1 MMVAAATRPLRL
13 GIGMAPGTYASRRWS
28 ALGGGFIVLGGAA
41 QLTSAFAGEED
52 WSIHGVWCVAGLCLM
67 LPTLVATLRNGF
79 EFVLTDHRAMFVCA
93 FALYFLFGAL
103 LLSVGPVDQA
113 QTSLVNYP
121 INAREALR
129 VDAMNGIGLG
139 VALVV
144 SALSRGQRLGRHAR
158 RAASLA
164 AQISPMAAMG
174 LLLVVGASASLAVL
188 PVDLGLRDS
197 IVGGWLRSAG
207 HLPLAA
213 VLVASAARG
222 RGESLLRL
230 GAAVLAMAQ
239 FAAGLLLFN
248 KSAAML
254 PIAALVAGL
263 AWRFGSRRIL
273 PGGLLAMIAAFT
285 VIAGPTA
292 YARNTLESQGG
303 TIIDARWAALMDS
316 LSESWHRNPQAE
328 YPTWVRLCHVP
339 SQAAALDFYDN
350 GDGGD
355 DLRLVPWLVVPR
367 LLAPEKPIM
376 TQTSVDFNQKITGSD
391 SSSTGMGV
399 FVSGYYNAGWLGMI
413 LTAALVGWLLANTSA
428 VAAAIV
434 SQRGLLMMP
443 VGLLGVYMAFR
454 IDGHVVADYL
464 GSFVLV
470 VLLTVAPSLLARMK
484 L

>member
-1 MMVAAATRPLRL
+1 MIAAATRPPRP
-13 GIGMAPGTYASRRWS
+13 GIGMVPAAHPSRRWG
-28 ALGGGFIVLGGAA
+28 ALGAGFIVLGGAA
-41 QLTSAFAGEED
+41 QLASVFAGEED
-52 WSIHGVWCVAGLCLM
+52 WSIHAVWCIAGLCLA
-67 LPTLVATLRNGF
+67 LPTLVGTLRHGF

-103 LLSVGPVDQA
+103 LLSVGPADQA
-113 QTSLVNYP
+113 QTSLASYP

-139 VALVV
+139 VALIV
-144 SALSRGQRLGRHAR
+144 SALSRGDRLGRHAR

-164 AQISPMAAMG
+164 ARIRPVVAMG
-174 LLLVVGASASLAVL
+174 ILLAVGATASLAVL
-188 PVDLGLRDS
+188 PVDLGLRES
-197 IVGGWLRSAG
+197 IVAGWLRSAG

-230 GAAVLAMAQ
+230 GAVVLAMAQ

-254 PIAALVAGL
+254 PIAGLVAGL
-263 AWRFGSRRIL
+263 AWRFGARRVL
-273 PGGLLAMIAAFT
+273 PGGVLAMIAAFA

-292 YARNTLESQGG
+292 YARNTVASEGG
-303 TIIDARWAALMDS
+303 TIIEARWTALADS
-316 LSESWHRNPQAE
+316 LSESWNGNPDAE
-328 YPTWVRLCHVP
+328 YPTWARLCHVP

-350 GDGGD
+350 GEGGD

-367 LLAPEKPIM
+367 LLAPEKPII

-413 LTAALVGWLLANTSA
+413 LTAALVGWLLASTSV

-443 VGLLGVYMAFR
+443 VALLGVYMAFR

-464 GSFVLV
+464 GSFVLL
-470 VLLTVAPSLLARMK
+470 VLLTVAPSLVARVK
-484 L
+484 P